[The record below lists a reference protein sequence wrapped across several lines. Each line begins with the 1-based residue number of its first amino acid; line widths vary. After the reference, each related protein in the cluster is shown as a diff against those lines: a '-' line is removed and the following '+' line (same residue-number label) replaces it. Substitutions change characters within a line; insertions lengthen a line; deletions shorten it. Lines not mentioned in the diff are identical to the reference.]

1 MPMHPRPMA
10 ETIKPCRPSTR
21 VGIKESDISSSSS
34 ILREKVCLPR
44 TQKTIIQSN
53 QLSKA
58 LRVDNEG
65 VSVVDRLVGQG
76 PEIDVRWAGGCPGAL
91 GHQDDDH
98 VLSGVG
104 IPGGAQATVP
114 AVPARYR
121 RDVITPG
128 DHGDAEAPAMAV

>member
-1 MPMHPRPMA
+1 MPMRPRPMG

-21 VGIKESDISSSSS
+21 VGIKGSDISSSSS

-58 LRVDNEG
+58 LRVDNEV
-65 VSVVDRLVGQG
+65 VSVLDRLVGQG
-76 PEIDVRWAGGCPGAL
+76 PEIDVRCAGGCTGAR

-98 VLSGVG
+98 VLSGAG
-104 IPGGAQATVP
+104 RPGCA
-114 AVPARYR
+114 
-121 RDVITPG
+121 
-128 DHGDAEAPAMAV
+128 